1 MYRQKALILLLLII
15 FGCHA
20 FALSADTKWLVR
32 KKYFRVGEDE
42 EGYRAIVDLKITK
55 QSIIILENY
64 PGHRILS
71 YSQEG
76 KLLKTMGKMG
86 KEPGEL
92 AAPVEMSLWNDEIA
106 VKDNSGLSIFRTDGS
121 FVRRFN
127 PFVNI
132 VSFVYI
138 QDKIYLLTATPDKKS
153 LIDVFTPEGEF
164 LFDFGEGFFELD
176 YSKYKHMSPI
186 HAKGFVYEGKLLTDG
201 ERLYY
206 LNSSFGNVLVFSLK
220 GDKIAEYNIT
230 SIFGEEGEQV
240 AKANTKLWLEEGI
253 DLEKTNR
260 RIPTREMFRDAFLCQ
275 DRIYVL
281 TRKIIQLEKGYKQE
295 NEIIV
300 LDKKSFQLIDSFK
313 IKKNDDEYILALT
326 VVEKDDESIFHFTM
340 GVRNKASIYAEY
352 RREK

>member
-1 MYRQKALILLLLII
+1 MHRIKALLLLFI
-15 FGCHA
+15 FVFHSL
-20 FALSADTKWLVR
+20 ALSSETKWLV
-32 KKYFRVGEDE
+32 KQNHFRIGTDE
-42 EGYRAIVDLKITK
+42 EGYRALTDLRIIK
-55 QSIIILENY
+55 QGIIILENY

-71 YSQEG
+71 YSKDG

-92 AAPVEMSLWNDEIA
+92 AAPIEISLWKDEIA

-121 FVRRFN
+121 FVRRVN

-138 QDKIYLLTATPDKKS
+138 KDKIYLLTATPDKKS

-164 LFDFGEGFFELD
+164 LFDCGEGFFELD

-186 HAKGFVYEGKLLTDG
+186 HAKGFVYEGKLLSDG
-201 ERLYY
+201 ENLYY
-206 LNSSFGNVLVFSLK
+206 LNASFGNVLVFSLK
-220 GDKIAEYNIT
+220 GEKIAEYNIT

-240 AKANTKLWLEEGI
+240 AKSNTKLWLEEGI
-253 DLEKTNR
+253 DLEKTKR
-260 RIPTREMFRDAFLCQ
+260 RIPTKEMFRDAFLYQ
-275 DRIYVL
+275 DKIYVL
-281 TRKIIQLEKGYKQE
+281 TRKIIQLEEGYKQE

-300 LDKKSFQLIDSFK
+300 LDKKSFRLIDSFK
-313 IKKNDDEYILALT
+313 VKKNDDEGVLALA
-326 VVEKDDESIFHFTM
+326 VVAKDNEPIFHFTM
-340 GVRNKASIYAEY
+340 WIRDKACIYSVY